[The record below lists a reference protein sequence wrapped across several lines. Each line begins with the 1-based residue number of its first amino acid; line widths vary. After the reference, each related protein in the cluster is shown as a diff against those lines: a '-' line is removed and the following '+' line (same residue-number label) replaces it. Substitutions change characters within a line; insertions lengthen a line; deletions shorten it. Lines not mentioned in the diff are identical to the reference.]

1 MAEPKFRSANIAYTT
16 DTFGAW
22 VERTNQI
29 VFDMS
34 EIVVT
39 AQQNTQG
46 GATSGNVV
54 ITSNVYNYDT
64 SAYVNSTGGILQA
77 NTLAAFNYLRGGN
90 TSVANTLYIIA
101 NTNMSN
107 GSVNVA
113 SNSTVNSVTVKG
125 TFTDIEST
133 TSYVNGTL
141 LQVSSNVHI
150 NSSSTNTSINSTSMH
165 VTGTLLD
172 VNSTTADFDGTS
184 LTADYNLM
192 TLTGNVIVDSDDT
205 TITANDFTV
214 KSNSSISVLD
224 VNGDGTSS
232 SLTIAGNLV
241 TIDSDESQFNANVT
255 FGSSNADTVSVVSE
269 VDTGVSPVSNALSL
283 GLTDARWNLNSNT
296 VNVSNTLSVTGN
308 ATFASDVS
316 LGDANTDTIS
326 INGEVDTNI
335 NPEANAQSLG
345 LADARWDLQAEDINA
360 SKTLLVTGTGDF
372 SNTLDVVGAGTFSN
386 TVNVVGAG
394 TFSNTVDAAGLVT
407 AAADLNTTTANASIK
422 FNAGANVTID
432 TTSVF
437 IKGTAAVGNVI
448 ANSSSLHIGNNTVN
462 THISKG
468 GIDTDGTL
476 AVLKAG
482 TFSNTIGVTGA
493 ATFSN
498 TIGVTNTA
506 TFSNTV
512 DATGLVTASGGVN
525 TTTANASVAINVGA
539 NVNVTTSK
547 ITVGNSTVNTAIT
560 SNTVVTDGSLDVKEG
575 TTLRSGLAVTGAATL
590 ANTVDITGATTVG
603 STIGV
608 TGAGTFSNTIGVTGA
623 ATLSSTMDVTGA
635 ATFAN
640 TVDITGQTNATEM
653 NLSGNLYVGTAA
665 GNGFNSITVGN
676 SSQNSSF
683 TSNGITLG
691 GGFLSVGALNSGNT
705 TTTGWI
711 NVSGDAAIGGNIT
724 SALDHTGATANLV
737 SGELYITDTG
747 VTVAPNTAFQN
758 NVTITGDLEVI
769 GTTGLSGNAAL
780 ALNVATMSTLAV
792 SANTTLDGQT
802 TIGDGAGVEN
812 LYVYSVVG
820 NSTVGFIPNG
830 NTVSLGSATER
841 WIVSANTG
849 DFSGLI
855 TSRNGIKPASNTVGQ
870 ALGDADQRFA
880 GYFLSGNFSDTV
892 TLPNVTLNSSGT
904 IIPSANGIDLGASD
918 KRWDVKAVTINT
930 SSDITAAADVDITG
944 EANTGTL
951 AVRGL
956 SSFVNTATFSN
967 TANVVGDFSIHSDI
981 KDDTGNAFRVY
992 YANGAIAWPA

>member
-64 SAYVNSTGGILQA
+64 NAYVNSTGGIFQA

-125 TFTDIEST
+125 TWADIEST
-133 TSYVNGTL
+133 SAYVNGTL

-150 NSSSTNTSINSTSMH
+150 NSTSVNTSINSTSLH
-165 VTGTLLD
+165 VTGALID
-172 VNSTTADFDGTS
+172 VNSTTADFDGST

-192 TLTGNVIVDSDDT
+192 TLTGNVIVNSDDT

-214 KSNSSISVLD
+214 KSNSSISVIDL
-224 VNGDGTSS
+224 NGDGTSS

-296 VNVSNTLSVTGN
+296 VNVSNTLTVTGN
-308 ATFASDVS
+308 ATFHSDVA

-335 NPEANAQSLG
+335 NPEANAQTLG
-345 LADARWDLQAEDINA
+345 LADARWDLNAEDINA
-360 SKTLLVTGTGDF
+360 SKTLVVTGTGDF

-407 AAADLNTTTANASIK
+407 AAADLNTTTANASVK

-468 GIDTDGTL
+468 GINTDGTL

-493 ATFSN
+493 ATFSD

-539 NVNVTTSK
+539 NVNVTTAALS
-547 ITVGNSTVNTAIT
+547 IGNSTVNTVI
-560 SNTVVTDGSLDVKEG
+560 SDQQIITDGSLDVLGG
-575 TTLRSGLAVTGAATL
+575 TTLRNGLQVVIGTSTMGGTLGVTGALNTSNTL
-590 ANTVDITGATTVG
+590 E
-603 STIGV
+603 V

-623 ATLSSTMDVTGA
+623 ATLSSTMNVTGA
-635 ATFAN
+635 AIFSN

-691 GGFLSVGALNSGNT
+691 GGFLSVGALNAGNT

-711 NVSGDAAIGGNIT
+711 NVSGDAAIGGNLT

-737 SGELYITDTG
+737 SGKLYITDTG
-747 VTVAPNTAFQN
+747 VTVAANTALQE

-812 LYVYSVVG
+812 LYVYSIVG
-820 NSTVGFIPNG
+820 NSTVGFIPDSSNA
-830 NTVSLGSATER
+830 TPLGSATNR

-855 TSRNGIKPASNTVGQ
+855 TSRNGIKPVSNTVGQ
-870 ALGDADQRFA
+870 ALGDADQRFT
-880 GYFLSGNFSDTV
+880 GYFLGGNFS
-892 TLPNVTLNSSGT
+892 
-904 IIPSANGIDLGASD
+904 
-918 KRWDVKAVTINT
+918 
-930 SSDITAAADVDITG
+930 ADVTVATDIDISG
-944 EANTGTL
+944 EANTATL
-951 AVRGL
+951 KSVGAADLQSTLVVGNTSTLTGAANVL
-956 SSFVNTATFSN
+956 STMGVDGALNAHSTMGVTNTATFSN
-967 TANVVGDFSIHSDI
+967 TVSVVGDLTISSDI
-981 KDDTGNAFRVY
+981 KDDGGNTFRVY
-992 YANGAIAWPA
+992 YANGVVAWPA